1 MNVLRSLVLPGLLA
15 LCVVLSPEAVTAK
28 PTPAD
33 TLAKVKVLLAEKDSY
48 AAAEY
53 VQGLGEPP
61 LVAQAYAQL
70 VMDLHWKASD
80 VPGVVAMGR
89 AGILYSLTRV
99 RDLAAKTPEK
109 VPAWRGHAKMIAYNL
124 ASFTW
129 PGWGNEKLTITEADL
144 AAGREAA
151 AFNLRL
157 AIELGVP
164 PQKLSAAHWLVGA
177 HRLSADDHAG
187 AKASF
192 RTAVEFSR
200 KAGDEEGALMGEGYL
215 AMAGVLSGDA
225 KARKAMD
232 AAVAG
237 LRKIGTD
244 DGKRFPD
251 NKGTGE
257 FYFSRSSD
265 DDFVCEGCSWLLV
278 FGSHVNGCK

>member
-1 MNVLRSLVLPGLLA
+1 MTATRSTSLLGLLIVC
-15 LCVVLSPEAVTAK
+15 LVLSPGAVTAK
-28 PTPAD
+28 PNPAD
-33 TLAKVKVLLAEKDSY
+33 TLAKVKALLAEKDSY
-48 AAAEY
+48 AAAEF

-89 AGILYSLTRV
+89 AGILYSLTRA
-99 RDLAAKTPEK
+99 RDVAAKTPDK
-109 VPAWRGHAKMIAYNL
+109 VAAWRGHAKMIAYNV

-144 AAGREAA
+144 TAGREAA

-157 AIELGVP
+157 ATELGVP

-177 HRLSADDHAG
+177 HRLTADDHAG

-200 KAGDEEGALMGEGYL
+200 KAKDEEGALMGEGYL
-215 AMAGVLSGDA
+215 AMAGVLAGDA
-225 KARKAMD
+225 KAKKTMD
-232 AAVAG
+232 AAVAA
-237 LRKIGTD
+237 LKRIGTD
-244 DGKRFPD
+244 DAKFYA
-251 NKGTGE
+251 KQIGE
-257 FYFSRSSD
+257 VLETLRSR
-265 DDFVCEGCSWLLV
+265 
-278 FGSHVNGCK
+278 K